1 MYVGKKMTT
10 LAANTTPTQV
20 GNTNV
25 DFTISSTPINANFS
39 IISESN
45 IVRNG
50 ILEYANIKVSSPI
63 TNFNTLNTSVI
74 QTINENSIENWFTLI
89 GSGSENSSNTAQ
101 TIELIIS

>member
-1 MYVGKKMTT
+1 MTT

-20 GNTNV
+20 GNANV
-25 DFTISSTPINANFS
+25 DFTISYAPISANFS

-50 ILEYANIKVSSPI
+50 ILEHANIKASSPI
-63 TNFNTLNTSVI
+63 TNFDTLNTSVI
-74 QTINENSIENWFTLI
+74 KTINVNSIENWFTLI
-89 GSGSENSSNTAQ
+89 GNGSENSSNTVQ